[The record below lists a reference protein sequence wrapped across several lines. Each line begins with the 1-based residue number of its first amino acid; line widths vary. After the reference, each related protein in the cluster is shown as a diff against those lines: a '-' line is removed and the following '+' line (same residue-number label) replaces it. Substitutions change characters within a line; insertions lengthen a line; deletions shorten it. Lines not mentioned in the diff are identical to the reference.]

1 MDGHVLLA
9 EDNEDYRA
17 ILADALKLV
26 GVRVSAFANGG
37 ELLDAILGDAA
48 PPFVV
53 VTDLMMPGVSGFDV
67 CAELRQAGLLEVIPV
82 VVVSALD
89 TEEPGVTNLR
99 KPVDLDRLL
108 RVVED
113 LLAKAQKGA
122 EPARIRLKRVR
133 QQRAAASRHR

>member
-9 EDNEDYRA
+9 EDNEDYRT

-26 GVRVSAFANGG
+26 GVRVSAFPNGA
-37 ELLDAILGDAA
+37 EILEAIFGAAA

-67 CAELRQAGLLEVIPV
+67 CAELRQAGLLEVVPV
-82 VVVSALD
+82 VVISALD

-99 KPVDLDRLL
+99 KPVDLDRLF
-108 RVVED
+108 RVVDEM
-113 LLAKAQKGA
+113 LSMAEKTA
-122 EPARIRLKRVR
+122 EPARIRLRRVR
-133 QQRAAASRHR
+133 QQKTAAARRG